1 MINNVKDVIGI
12 VYIYVG
18 VLVFVCGFFILFLF
32 ELLDLFWLVVVLL
45 DFLLLFEVEFLLFLF
60 GVLVFVILVGLLN
73 LYVIL

>member
-73 LYVIL
+73 LYVML

>member
-1 MINNVKDVIGI
+1 MDVIGI

-45 DFLLLFEVEFLLFLF
+45 DLLLLFEVEFLLFLF

-73 LYVIL
+73 LYVML